1 MKKAAFRI
9 LFLCV
14 FVTAFTFVQTTLA
27 ADGYDSDATIKIG
40 SMTPPV
46 SLNNVG
52 GAGQGITE
60 AFYRNVYEPLMALE
74 DDGTITNGLA
84 VSYEI
89 SKDLLSYTFKI
100 RKGVTFHDGSP
111 VTMEDVKFSFDR
123 VSTKASKAARKSDLK
138 KVIDKV
144 VIVDNNTIT
153 VKLKRRSQ
161 SMMYFVTYIEVHKK
175 GAKNIASTAV
185 GTGPYKLKDYK
196 PETSIILVRN
206 DQYWGDAPKNKQI
219 IIKYFKNNSA
229 QANALRS
236 GQIDIIVNV
245 DSPEQILN
253 FKDNPK
259 FTITEGKSTVRQV
272 LAFNDQRK
280 PFTDVR
286 VRQAI
291 STAINKE
298 AIRRATWD
306 IYGMLIGSFVPPS
319 DPWYEDLSQ
328 INAYDQKRAKRL
340 LAEAGLPNGFDF
352 ELITPATEAHQLSAQ
367 AIKNDLAKI
376 GVKVSIKVIDPS
388 AWYKIVFKNR
398 DYDATMQEHVNDR
411 DLIWYGNPKFYWG
424 YDNKFV
430 QQWVIDAEV
439 ADTEEQ
445 QIAIYKNIARTIAIE
460 AASSWLYLYPQL
472 RLSSSKVTGFPV
484 NAKNSAF
491 YMANIRKK

>member
-1 MKKAAFRI
+1 MKKAVFQLLI
-9 LFLCV
+9 LSIA
-14 FVTAFTFVQTTLA
+14 TALTFVQMTVA
-27 ADGYDSDATIKIG
+27 AVGYDSDATIQIG

-60 AFYRNVYEPLMALE
+60 AFYRNVYEPLMVLE
-74 DDGTITNGLA
+74 DDGAISYGLA
-84 VSYEI
+84 TSYTV
-89 SKDLLSYTFKI
+89 SKDRLSYTFKV
-100 RKGVTFHDGSP
+100 RKGLTFHDGSP
-111 VTMEDVKFSFDR
+111 VTMKDVKFSFDR
-123 VSTKASKAARKSDLK
+123 VLTKESKAARKSDLK
-138 KVIDKV
+138 KVIENV

-161 SMMYFVTYIEVHKK
+161 SMIYFITYIEIHKK
-175 GAKNIASTAV
+175 DAKNVASTAI

-196 PETSIILVRN
+196 PETSIILERN
-206 DQYWGDAPKNKQI
+206 DNYWGKAPLNKKI

-245 DSPEQILN
+245 DSPEQILD
-253 FKDNPK
+253 FKGDSR
-259 FTITEGKSTVRQV
+259 FSITEGKSTVKQV
-272 LAFNDQRK
+272 LAFNDKRK

-291 STAINKE
+291 SSAINKE
-298 AIRRATWD
+298 AVRKATWD
-306 IYGMLIGSFVPPS
+306 KYGLLIGSFVPPS

-328 INAYDQKRAKRL
+328 INSYDQARARRL

-367 AIKNDLAKI
+367 VVKNDLAKI
-376 GVKVSIKVIDPS
+376 GVNVTIKVIDPS
-388 AWYKIVFKNR
+388 AWYTIVYKNR
-398 DYDATMQEHVNDR
+398 DYDATLQEHVNDR
-411 DLIWYGNPKFYWG
+411 DLIWYGNPKFYWH
-424 YDNKFV
+424 YDNEFV

-472 RLSSSKVTGFPV
+472 RISSSKVTGYPV

-491 YMANIRKK
+491 YMAKIKKK